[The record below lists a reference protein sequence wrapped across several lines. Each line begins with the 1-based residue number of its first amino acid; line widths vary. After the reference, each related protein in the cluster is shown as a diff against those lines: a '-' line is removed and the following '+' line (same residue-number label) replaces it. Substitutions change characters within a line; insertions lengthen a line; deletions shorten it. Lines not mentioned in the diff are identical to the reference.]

1 MNYLNYHQLYY
12 FYIIAQK
19 KSLASAAKVVLVTVP
34 ALSMQLKELEDQVGV
49 PLFLRKGKGLEL
61 TEVGHLIFDYA
72 KDIFKLGQEL
82 QNTLN
87 DKSIGIRKSKIE
99 IGCEDSIPKFIL
111 EELIEFFFDLNAKVI
126 VREAPLQQLIQMQE
140 NFELDLILRHS
151 RPRDYYDDT
160 RGKRVFKENL
170 ILVCSPEM
178 KDKIVDEKTDTIPLI
193 HNYSRPLSSQLLE
206 KYSFKGQKKFHVV
219 AEIEDHQ
226 TEIDLARKGHGVVI
240 THPSTVKRYLSEKK
254 LVKVDDLDL
263 VDEIWLLIGSR
274 KKVNELAYSA
284 LKDFVVK

>member
-1 MNYLNYHQLYY
+1 MNHLNYHQLYY

-19 KSLASAAKVVLVTVP
+19 KSLAAAAKVVLVSVP
-34 ALSMQLKELEDQVGV
+34 ALSMQLRELEEQVGV

-82 QNTLN
+82 QDTLN
-87 DKSIGIRKSKIE
+87 DKSIGLRKSRIE

-111 EELIEFFFDLNAKVI
+111 EKLIEFFFKLDAKVI
-126 VREAPLQQLIQMQE
+126 VREAPLEQLITLQD
-140 NFELDLILRHS
+140 NFELDLILTHS
-151 RPRDYYDDT
+151 RPQNYYDDT
-160 RGKRVFKENL
+160 KSKRIFKENL
-170 ILVCSPEM
+170 ILVCSPQL
-178 KDKIVDEKTDTIPLI
+178 EKEINSRKNDVVPLI

-206 KYSFKGQKKFHVV
+206 KYSFKGKMKFNVV

-240 THPSTVKRYLSEKK
+240 THPSTVKRYLTEQK
-254 LVKVDDLDL
+254 LVQLEELDL
-263 VDEIWLLIGSR
+263 TDEIWLLIGLR

-284 LKDFVVK
+284 LKDFIVK